1 MAIHGLGALADLPA
15 SGGRA
20 FAIAGRKIAVFQA
33 EGELFAIDDTCS
45 HADASLS
52 AGEFD
57 ADELCVECPMHGS
70 LFDLRSGRALTLP
83 AFAPVQT
90 YRVWHENDQ
99 VFVEFAD

>member
-1 MAIHGLGALADLPA
+1 MAIHGLWHLA

-20 FAIAGRKIAVFQA
+20 FAIAGRIAQA

-57 ADELCVECPMHGS
+57 ADELCVECMHARS
-70 LFDLRSGRALTLP
+70 LTCADR
-83 AFAPVQT
+83 FAPVQT
-90 YRVWHENDQ
+90 YRVWHENDH
-99 VFVEFAD
+99 